1 MAEKESI
8 MVETTLEPP
17 QEVVKTDGQKRPA
30 PDRPAGPRVPN
41 KRLRMI
47 VMGGAAAL
55 VVAAV
60 VVPWIYSAFTHEST
74 DDAFIDAH
82 VSNIGARVAGQ
93 VTKVYVDDNQLVK
106 AGDPLI
112 EIDRPDYQVKL
123 DQARARLLSAEAL
136 AGRTARDLRRYQR
149 LVRTDEVTEQRLD
162 TAKADADTA
171 QANLLLQQATV
182 RQAELD
188 LSYTHVIAAESG
200 RVTHKSVETGDYL
213 KVGQS
218 ILATVPNQAW
228 VTANFKETQL
238 THMKPGQPVKIKVDA
253 YPGQVFKGHV
263 DSIQSGTGAQFS
275 LLPPENATGNYVKV
289 VQRIPVKILIDTA
302 DETHPLVPG
311 MSVEPTVKV
320 K

>member
-1 MAEKESI
+1 

-17 QEVVKTDGQKRPA
+17 QEIIKTNGQQKTDVKQPIAPLVPSKKR
-30 PDRPAGPRVPN
+30 RT
-41 KRLRMI
+41 I
-47 VMGGAAAL
+47 VIGSLAVFL
-55 VVAAV
+55 LAAV
-60 VVPWIYSAFTHEST
+60 LVPWIYSAFTHEST

-82 VSNIGARVAGQ
+82 VSNIAARVEGQ
-93 VTKVYVDDNQLVK
+93 VTKVYVDDNQSVK

-112 EIDRPDYQVKL
+112 EIDPPDYQVKL

-136 AGRTARDLRRYQR
+136 AGRTARDLKRYQR
-149 LVRTDEVTEQRLD
+149 LIQTDEVTAQQLD
-162 TAKADADTA
+162 TAKTDADAA
-171 QANLLLQQATV
+171 QANLQLQQAGV

-188 LSYTHVIAAESG
+188 LSYTRVIAAESG
-200 RVTHKSVETGDYL
+200 RITHKSVETGDYL
-213 KVGQS
+213 KVGTP
-218 ILATVPNQAW
+218 ILATVPTQAW

-238 THMKPGQPVKIKVDA
+238 THMKPGQPVKIEVDA

-289 VQRIPVKILIDTA
+289 VQRIPVKIVLDTV
-302 DETHPLVPG
+302 DEAHPLVPG
-311 MSVEPTVKV
+311 MSAEPTVTV